1 MGYTMNG
8 ETLSVN
14 YCKTISTDTTQ
25 YARQKAL
32 DKLAKVTGQ
41 KPKHTNNVNHTGY
54 LVPVGKP
61 QPRKKIAQVG
71 RAKVHSN
78 KHAEVGRVSCPPM
91 DLRSGLQYIKGLFNP
106 QKK

>member
-32 DKLAKVTGQ
+32 NKLAKVTGQ
-41 KPKHTNNVNHTGY
+41 KPKHTSNE
-54 LVPVGKP
+54 
-61 QPRKKIAQVG
+61 IG
-71 RAKVHSN
+71 RAHV
-78 KHAEVGRVSCPPM
+78 
-91 DLRSGLQYIKGLFNP
+91 
-106 QKK
+106 